1 NTKPRIVIPG
11 TQVLRM
17 AVLHSYQDDPA
28 LARTID
34 EAHADRFWQDLG
46 NRTVGECLPG
56 YPAKPVT
63 ASLDATLLEL
73 ATLMG
78 RLHSPLVAIVDHTH
92 ALVGAVTLNRL
103 LINLA
108 LPDLDT
114 RRHPRRTPH
123 PRDARD
129 ECGTRDSHLRGRVLL
144 HRNREG
150 EQNRRRTHRGRR
162 HGRHRPDS
170 RVRGVLLRAR
180 GHRLERHLPSARH
193 DDHRRGSQA
202 DRLRSEEHTSE
213 LQSR

>member
-1 NTKPRIVIPG
+1 MKARDIVVQIPTVTLKDPVAKAVRVMTQEQLPGLIVVDENSKPRIVIPG

-108 LPDLDT
+108 LPDLD
-114 RRHPRRTPH
+114 
-123 PRDARD
+123 
-129 ECGTRDSHLRGRVLL
+129 
-144 HRNREG
+144 N
-150 EQNRRRTHRGRR
+150 
-162 HGRHRPDS
+162 
-170 RVRGVLLRAR
+170 
-180 GHRLERHLPSARH
+180 
-193 DDHRRGSQA
+193 
-202 DRLRSEEHTSE
+202 
-213 LQSR
+213 